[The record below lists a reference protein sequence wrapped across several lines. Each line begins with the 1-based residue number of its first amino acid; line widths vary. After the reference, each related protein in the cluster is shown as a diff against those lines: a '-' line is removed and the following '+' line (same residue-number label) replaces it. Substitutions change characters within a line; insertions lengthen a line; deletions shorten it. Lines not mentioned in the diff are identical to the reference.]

1 MHHRRRVTSTW
12 GLPILVGA
20 LVATSACGGRSP
32 DATPPAGP
40 GERTAAAADK
50 PAAPAPT
57 KPARVAELRRLL
69 LTTDDLGSDYT
80 AQPPKDDTKDDDEAV
95 SGCPAMERLDARMPG
110 LQPVNQAEVR
120 FMYGSDSGSVFGE
133 ELDSDSPAKLSTT
146 LREMRDAF
154 RACPSY
160 TVTSGTT
167 PVPITL
173 AEAVVPELGDER
185 YAFTAKFV
193 GPGGASEVKQ
203 VAVRKGNILLHMSGS
218 PGLVDKHLKKA
229 FEKATAR

>member
-1 MHHRRRVTSTW
+1 MHHRRRAMSTW
-12 GLPILVGA
+12 GLPILAGA
-20 LVATSACGGRSP
+20 LVATSGCGGRSP

-80 AQPPKDDTKDDDEAV
+80 AEPSKDDAKDDDAV
-95 SGCPAMERLDARMPG
+95 SGCPAMERLVARIPQ
-110 LQPVNQAEVR
+110 LQPVNQAEVW
-120 FMYGSDSGSVFGE
+120 FMYGSDPRSTLEE
-133 ELDSDSPAKLSTT
+133 ELDSDSPAQLSAV
-146 LREMRDAF
+146 LREVRDTY

-167 PVPITL
+167 PVRITL

-185 YAFTAKFV
+185 YAFTSTFV
-193 GPGGASEVKQ
+193 GPGGPSEVKR
-203 VAVRKGNILLHMSGS
+203 VAVRKDNITLFLSGS
-218 PGLVDKHLKKA
+218 PALVDKHLKKA

>member
-1 MHHRRRVTSTW
+1 MHRRLTTPTW

-20 LVATSACGGRSP
+20 LLATSGCSTGSVGTAP
-32 DATPPAGP
+32 AAGP
-40 GERTAAAADK
+40 GERTAASAEK

-69 LTTDDLGSDYT
+69 LITDDLGGDYT
-80 AQPPKDDTKDDDEAV
+80 AQPPKDDAKDDDEAV
-95 SGCPAMERLDARMPG
+95 SGCPAMERLDARMAG

-120 FMYGSDSGSVFGE
+120 FMYGSSGSIFGE
-133 ELDSDSPAKLSTT
+133 ELDSDSPAKLSAT

-173 AEAVVPELGDER
+173 AEAVIPELGDER

-203 VAVRKGNILLHMSGS
+203 IAVRKGNILLHMSGS

-229 FEKATAR
+229 YEKATAG

>member
-1 MHHRRRVTSTW
+1 MHRRRLTTSTW
-12 GLPILVGA
+12 GLPILVSA
-20 LVATSACGGRSP
+20 LVATSGCGSGSP
-32 DATPPAGP
+32 GATPPAGP
-40 GERTAAAADK
+40 GERTAAPADR

-57 KPARVAELRRLL
+57 KAARVAELKRLL

-80 AQPPKDDTKDDDEAV
+80 AQPPKDDAKDDDAV
-95 SGCPAMERLDARMPG
+95 SGCPAMERLAARMPA

-120 FMYGSDSGSVFGE
+120 FMYGSDSGSVFEE
-133 ELDSDSPAKLSTT
+133 ELDSDSPAKLSAT

-185 YAFTAKFV
+185 YAFTLRFV

-203 VAVRKGNILLHMSGS
+203 VAVRKGNITVYMSGS
-218 PGLVDKHLKKA
+218 PGLVDKHVKKA

>member
-1 MHHRRRVTSTW
+1 MHRRLTTPPW
-12 GLPILVGA
+12 GLSILVGA
-20 LVATSACGGRSP
+20 LLATSGCTTGSVGA
-32 DATPPAGP
+32 APAAGS
-40 GERTAAAADK
+40 GERTAAPADR

-69 LTTDDLGSDYT
+69 LTTDDLGGDYT
-80 AQPPKDDTKDDDEAV
+80 AQPSKDDAKDDDEAV
-95 SGCPAMERLDARMPG
+95 SGCPAMERLATRMPG
-110 LQPVNQAEVR
+110 LQPVNQAEVQ
-120 FMYGSDSGSVFGE
+120 FMYGSSGFGE
-133 ELDSDSPAKLSTT
+133 ELDSDSPAKLSAT

-167 PVPITL
+167 PLPITL

-185 YAFTAKFV
+185 YAFTLKFV

-203 VAVRKGNILLHMSGS
+203 IAVRKGNILLHMSGS

-229 FEKATAR
+229 YEKATAG